1 MVYMENAAKKIQ
13 HGNKVN
19 YEKTFFGERV
29 SSQTQGSC
37 YKFYK

>member
-1 MVYMENAAKKIQ
+1 MVYVENTTKKIG
-13 HGNKVN
+13 HGSKVN

-37 YKFYK
+37 YKFYE